1 MDFKFKFDERTAMLP
16 VLDGYLA
23 TEFARTFT
31 AALEIGVYKGGWL
44 TTLASNNSSILSI
57 GIDPY
62 PNLEV
67 IKKSLIEYRNK
78 NGLKDR
84 LFIYSSINELL
95 NSTHN
100 QITYD
105 MIHLDGEHSQS
116 GVSRDLQALHPLLN
130 NNGVLIIDDIFY
142 HSYPG
147 VTAAAFSFIEKNS
160 LTPFLLTE
168 KKLYICNHRYYKEY
182 YTKAISAINVLRI
195 KYEESQNLSSKVPYI
210 QSNSIFGSNLIITSE
225 KLSRRE
231 NASVLKVINHRLPL
245 ATSIKNT
252 FRIFTPPILLELFQF
267 FKARLKLINTQKH

>member
-1 MDFKFKFDERTAMLP
+1 MDFKFKSDERTAMLP
-16 VLDGYLA
+16 LLDAYLA
-23 TEFARTFT
+23 TEFARSFT

-44 TTLASNNSSILSI
+44 TTLASNNSSILTI

-67 IKKSLIEYRNK
+67 IKNSLIEYRNK
-78 NGLKDR
+78 IGLKER
-84 LFIYSSINELL
+84 LFIYSSFNELL

-105 MIHLDGEHSQS
+105 MIHLDWEHSQS
-116 GVSRDLQALHPLLN
+116 GVSKDLKHLHPLLN
-130 NNGVLIIDDIFY
+130 DNGILIIDDIFY

-160 LTPFLLTE
+160 LTPFLFTE
-168 KKLYICNHRYYKEY
+168 KKLYICDRRYYKEY
-182 YTKAISAINVLRI
+182 YTKTISALNLLRI
-195 KYEESQNLSSKVPYI
+195 DYEESQNSTSKAPYI

-231 NASVLKVINHRLPL
+231 KANVLKVINHRLPM
-245 ATSIKNT
+245 TIRTKNT

-267 FKARLKLINTQKH
+267 FKTRLKLD